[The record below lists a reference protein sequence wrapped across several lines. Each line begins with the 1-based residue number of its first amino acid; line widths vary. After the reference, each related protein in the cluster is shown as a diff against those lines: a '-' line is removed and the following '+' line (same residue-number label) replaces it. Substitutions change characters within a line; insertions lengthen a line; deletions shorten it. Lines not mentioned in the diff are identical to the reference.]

1 MMDILVI
8 FIFLIIISNTARNI
22 LVYAFWS
29 MSVSAAL
36 GVEKMGH
43 RVCSCSTLLGNT
55 KHFPNWSNKFT
66 ILPIVMRVSTDSHS
80 LQYLVWAGFIFWP
93 IW

>member
-8 FIFLIIISNTARNI
+8 FIFLVIISNTARNI

-36 GVEKMGH
+36 GVEKWVT
-43 RVCSCSTLLGNT
+43 VCAHAPLT
-55 KHFPNWSNKFT
+55 
-66 ILPIVMRVSTDSHS
+66 R
-80 LQYLVWAGFIFWP
+80 
-93 IW
+93 